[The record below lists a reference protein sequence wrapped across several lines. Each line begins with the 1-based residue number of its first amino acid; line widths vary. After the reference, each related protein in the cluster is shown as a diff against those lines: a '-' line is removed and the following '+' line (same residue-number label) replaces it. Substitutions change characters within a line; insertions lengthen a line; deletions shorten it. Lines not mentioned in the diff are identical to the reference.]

1 MQCSFFKNQFEFMNL
16 LVFLYQGFFPSGQL
30 LLEILDLEGETLPRL
45 EVLHEIP
52 FAFQNIILIEEFNFL

>member
-1 MQCSFFKNQFEFMNL
+1 MNL